1 MRRSLRGDR
10 GRHRSVIRT
19 GHGCRYA
26 QRALEHAID
35 DSVVSTYCR
44 AIGGLFPELTQGA
57 PCRKALKALL
67 RGEHPA
73 TGLPLRGLTTSRT
86 RNEGDRQVSNRV
98 FGIDCPLAV
107 DRSISVAAFVLG
119 DRVVMSEAFTALTTE
134 AQRSVSMVDRRSS
147 RPRGL
152 NGVTPTGN
160 GICFIIPEKA
170 DRSGSPLLHIHQV
183 MPNLTTGSQG
193 YRAAHFGR
201 VLKEQR
207 TSQLRVERRLLHRLR
222 ARGYPVK
229 FDGHRCVLSAVPRF
243 LLELWPP
250 AALPAELDA
259 VPAALSEV
267 DARRLARRRDNHQ
280 LLSRRKKKFL
290 STSEWEQRWQREVG
304 QAEFQRASATYQEA
318 LTAHRA
324 GLRRS
329 LAAADES
336 AVDAWSVLQPI
347 ETHVLRAERPVPR
360 APREEISLG
369 VLVATVSG
377 IGRAHSH
384 RGDIVLRLPRNGDK
398 EALELWER
406 LVRLCL
412 PSGEISVVRAD
423 QPEPEVAS
431 SGDSS
436 AAAQLRWAGELVWRT
451 VAPFGEQKREE
462 LKLLLVSD
470 AELNPPAAAHP
481 EQGEEM
487 RP

>member
-26 QRALEHAID
+26 QRALDHAID

-57 PCRKALKALL
+57 PSREALKALL

-73 TGLPLRGLTTSRT
+73 TGLPLRGIATSRT
-86 RNEGDRQVSNRV
+86 RNEDGRQVSNRV

-107 DRSISVAAFVLG
+107 HRSISLAAFVLG
-119 DRVVMSEAFTALTTE
+119 DRVVMAEAFTALTTE
-134 AQRSVSMVDRRSS
+134 AQRAVGLVDRRSS

-152 NGVTPTGN
+152 KGVTPTGN

-207 TSQLRVERRLLHRLR
+207 TSQLRVERRLFHRLR

-229 FDGHRCVLSAVPRF
+229 FDGHRCVLIAIPHF
-243 LLELWPP
+243 LLERWPP
-250 AALPAELDA
+250 AALPDELDA

-280 LLSRRKKKFL
+280 LLSRGKKKFL

-318 LTAHRA
+318 LIAHRA
-324 GLRRS
+324 GSRRS
-329 LAAADES
+329 VAGADES
-336 AVDAWSVLQPI
+336 GVDAWSVLQPI
-347 ETHVLRAERPVPR
+347 ETHVLRAERPVLR
-360 APREEISLG
+360 ASREEISLG
-369 VLVATVSG
+369 TLIATVSAV
-377 IGRAHSH
+377 GRAQIA
-384 RGDIVLRLPRNGDK
+384 GGGIVLRLPRNGDRDVL
-398 EALELWER
+398 ALWER

-412 PSGEISVVRAD
+412 PSAEISVVMSD
-423 QPEPEVAS
+423 QAEPEVAAIR
-431 SGDSS
+431 DSA

-451 VAPFGEQKREE
+451 VAPFDEARRRD
-462 LKLLLVSD
+462 LTSLLASD
-470 AELNPPAAAHP
+470 AELNPPRPASP
-481 EQGEEM
+481 EQNQEM
-487 RP
+487 LP